1 MINID
6 TVYQKVLAIANK
18 EQRGYITPQEFN
30 LFANKAQMDIFEK
43 TFYDYKTALK
53 FPLKNLDNV
62 NNDIEMLREKIL
74 PFNIFNAQVDRV
86 TGVINT
92 KEDVYWLASVY
103 DITNGTIFE
112 EHDRH
117 TFLNITNSPD
127 NIGFNIRTS
136 PTKIKPTTSRPV
148 YYRVSEK
155 VISFSPKPSDTIKC
169 DFIRKPIDPKWGYVV
184 VGGKAMYNAAG
195 AFNFEL
201 HPSEE
206 SSLVNR
212 ILELSGISLNK
223 PGLADVA
230 LRNEATNEAAKK

>member
-53 FPLKNLDNV
+53 FPVKNMDNV
-62 NNDIEMLREKIL
+62 YNDIEMLREKML
-74 PFNIFNAQVDRV
+74 PFNVFKVEI
-86 TGVINT
+86 TSSGVIKT
-92 KEDVYWLASVY
+92 APTQDIYWLSSVY
-103 DITNGTIFE
+103 DAETGIVFE
-112 EHDRH
+112 EHDAQ
-117 TFLNITNSPD
+117 TYLKITSNIKNF
-127 NIGFNIRTS
+127 GYNIRRA
-136 PTKIKPTTSRPV
+136 PTKIKPSTASPI
-148 YYRVSEK
+148 YYRVNEN
-155 VISFSPKPSDTIKC
+155 TIRSSHNLLPTVC
-169 DFIRKPIDPKWGYVV
+169 DYIRKPVNPKWGYVV

-223 PGLADVA
+223 PGLSELA

>member
-43 TFYDYKTALK
+43 TFHDYKTALK

-74 PFNIFNAQVDRV
+74 PFNIFNVQVDRK
-86 TGVINT
+86 TGLIET
-92 KEDVYWLASVY
+92 KDDIYWLASVY
-103 DITNGTIFE
+103 DISTGNIFE

-117 TFLNITNSPD
+117 TFLNITSKPN
-127 NIGFNIRTS
+127 NIGFNIRRS
-136 PTKIKPTTSRPV
+136 PTKIEPTVYRPI

-155 VISFSPKPSDTIKC
+155 YISVSPKPTDTIKC
-169 DFIRKPIDPKWGYVV
+169 DIIRKPVNPKWGYVV

-206 SSLVNR
+206 SSLINR